1 MLLELFKR
9 SKEVEELRELLNQ
22 AEDVTRSNPRDD
34 QGRVLALD
42 DVVLYNGARYRVVA
56 MSHRGKVSIRHVSM
70 HGGCGARWV
79 PADCVSFIT
88 SQEVFR

>member
-22 AEDVTRSNPRDD
+22 AEDVTRSNPRDE
-34 QGRVLALD
+34 QGRTLALD
-42 DVVLYNGARYRVVA
+42 DVVLYNGAHYSAVA

-70 HGGCGARWV
+70 HGGGARWV

>member
-22 AEDVTRSNPRDD
+22 ADDVTRSNPRDE
-34 QGRVLALD
+34 QGRTLALD
-42 DVVLYNGARYRVVA
+42 DVVLYNGAHYRVVA

-79 PADCVSFIT
+79 PADRVSFLT
-88 SQEVFR
+88 SQEVS

>member
-9 SKEVEELRELLNQ
+9 SKEAEELRELLNQ
-22 AEDVTRSNPRDD
+22 ADDVTRSNPRDD
-34 QGRVLALD
+34 QGACSPLTMWCF
-42 DVVLYNGARYRVVA
+42 YNSARYRIVA
-56 MSHRGKVSIRHVSM
+56 MSHRGKVAIRHVSM

>member
-1 MLLELFKR
+1 MLFELFKR
-9 SKEVEELRELLNQ
+9 SSEVEELRELLSQ
-22 AEDVTRSNPRDD
+22 AEDVTRSNPRDE
-34 QGRVLALD
+34 QGRTLALD
-42 DVVLYNGARYRVVA
+42 DVVLYNGAHYRVVA